1 MHITSSGRCQ
11 GEAPGTREPTSEPDS
26 WYVWTRDFASEE
38 QCEELYKKVYG
49 SDYWT
54 NEVAPLVPECID
66 PEGILVERIVPC
78 DDFPEGVSAA
88 GVPLR
93 LLTSKKRLRRSAPR
107 TRGAAVVLAA

>member
-1 MHITSSGRCQ
+1 MQPLPLRLLLKLKESGC
-11 GEAPGTREPTSEPDS
+11 TD
-26 WYVWTRDFASEE
+26 VWTRDFASEE
-38 QCEELYKKVYG
+38 QREELYKKVYG

-88 GVPLR
+88 G
-93 LLTSKKRLRRSAPR
+93 APC
-107 TRGAAVVLAA
+107 VF